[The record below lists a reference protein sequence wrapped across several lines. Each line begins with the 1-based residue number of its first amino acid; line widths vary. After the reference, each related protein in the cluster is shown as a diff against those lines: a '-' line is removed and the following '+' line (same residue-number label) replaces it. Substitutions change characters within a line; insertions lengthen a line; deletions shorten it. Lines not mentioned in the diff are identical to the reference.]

1 MKQIGPQIGDDNKIK
16 VAFVDVSD
24 EGELLKETFD
34 IESTPSLVFV
44 KEGLVYYLEGSSWNL
59 TDVVEFVK
67 TKKNK

>member
-1 MKQIGPQIGDDNKIK
+1 MKQIGLQIGDDNKIK